1 MYSASRKQKR
11 AAAAKLGDHLSG
23 FVYTE
28 QKDLREEEEK
38 ESAETIKRGRDILR
52 YF

>member
-1 MYSASRKQKR
+1 MYSAKR

-28 QKDLREEEEK
+28 QKDLREGEERR
-38 ESAETIKRGRDILR
+38 ESAGTIKRGRDILR
-52 YF
+52 YV